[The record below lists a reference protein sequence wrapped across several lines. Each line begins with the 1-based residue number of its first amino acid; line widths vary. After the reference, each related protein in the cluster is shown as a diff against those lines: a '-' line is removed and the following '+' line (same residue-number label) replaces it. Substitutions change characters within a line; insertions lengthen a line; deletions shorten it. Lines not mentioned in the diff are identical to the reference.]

1 MNDSLNPKC
10 CVQPAHTYT
19 CTMFANNKIS
29 LTQNII
35 GNLKE
40 TKKKIYLTYDL
51 PIQEFKYKEK
61 KFYLQMQKVHVIS
74 KSDNKNCC
82 RLFMWVI
89 CYTSGSLP

>member
-1 MNDSLNPKC
+1 
-10 CVQPAHTYT
+10 
-19 CTMFANNKIS
+19 MFANNKIS

-61 KFYLQMQKVHVIS
+61 KCKKFTSFPNLIIKIAADFSCGLFVILQVVFRRRFFFSPLIWG
-74 KSDNKNCC
+74 D
-82 RLFMWVI
+82 
-89 CYTSGSLP
+89 GGG

>member
-1 MNDSLNPKC
+1 
-10 CVQPAHTYT
+10 
-19 CTMFANNKIS
+19 MFANNKIS

-61 KFYLQMQKVHVIS
+61 KCKKFTSFPNLIIK
-74 KSDNKNCC
+74 CC
-82 RLFMWVI
+82 RLFMWVF